1 MTPRDVAELSL
12 QQARQGFQES
22 VQKLVEAVGGDH
34 EALLAASRI
43 IAEQPVNA
51 EGPEHIAFT
60 YVTAAYKQLTGT

>member
-1 MTPRDVAELSL
+1 
-12 QQARQGFQES
+12 
-22 VQKLVEAVGGDH
+22 LVEAVGGDH

-51 EGPEHIAFT
+51 DPEHIAFT